1 MSEFADQVAIIVGGA
16 NGVGRACA
24 HALARLGVRLVVADA
39 GTGPDGE
46 GRDPEAVQALAQEL
60 GTQGAQVLGL
70 PLDVA
75 GPDAAST
82 LVQAA
87 IERFG
92 RVDHGVYCAGFHHDR
107 ALLRTGD
114 EELARVLAVHLFAPL
129 RFARELSR
137 SLIAGQHGG
146 SIVLASSASG
156 FFGSAGQ
163 SSLAVAAGGLAGFVR
178 TAATELRR
186 HKVRVNVVVPTARTR
201 LTEQLP
207 LFAAIKPDSL
217 SAEHVAQAIVHL
229 LSDAAAD
236 VQGEIIGVAGGRIY
250 AFRHAETSG
259 AYLEGNP
266 PSLGDIA
273 GAWRDVTRR

>member
-1 MSEFADQVAIIVGGA
+1 MSEFADQVAVIVGGA
-16 NGVGRACA
+16 HGVGRATA
-24 HALARLGVRLVVADA
+24 LSLARLGVRLVIADA
-39 GTGPDGE
+39 GTGSDGE
-46 GRDPEAVQALAQEL
+46 GRDPEVVAALAHEL
-60 GTQGAQVLGL
+60 SSSGAQVLAL
-70 PLDVA
+70 PLDVSA
-75 GPDAAST
+75 PEAAST

-92 RVDHGVYCAGFHHDR
+92 RLDHGVYCAGFHHDR

-114 EELARVLAVHLFAPL
+114 DELSRVLAVHLFAPV
-129 RFARELSR
+129 RFARELAR

-163 SSLAVAAGGLAGFVR
+163 SSLAIAAGGLAGFVR

-186 HKVRVNVVVPTARTR
+186 HKVRLNVVVPTARTR

-207 LFAAIKPDSL
+207 LFTSIKPESL
-217 SAEHVAQAIVHL
+217 SPEHVAQGIVHL
-229 LSDAAAD
+229 LSPAAAD

-259 AYLEGNP
+259 AYLEGAP
-266 PSLGDIA
+266 PSLEAIA

>member
-1 MSEFADQVAIIVGGA
+1 MSEYQDKVAIVVGGA
-16 NGVGRACA
+16 RGVGRATVRS
-24 HALARLGVRLVVADA
+24 LVGLGVRVLIADA
-39 GTGPDGE
+39 GTGTDGE
-46 GRDPEAVQALAQEL
+46 GRDAEPVAQLAREL
-60 GTQGAQVLGL
+60 GEDKVLGL
-70 PLDVA
+70 PLDVTA
-75 GPDAAST
+75 SDAANT
-82 LVQAA
+82 LVQQA

-92 RVDHGVYCAGFHHDR
+92 RVDMGVYCAGFHHDR
-107 ALLRTGD
+107 ALLRTSD
-114 EELARVLAVHLFAPL
+114 DELARVLAVHLHAPL
-129 RFARELSR
+129 RFARELAR

-146 SIVLASSASG
+146 SIVLASSPSG

-186 HKVRVNVVVPTARTR
+186 HKVRINVIVPTARTR

-207 LFAAIKPDSL
+207 LFASIKPESL
-217 SAEHVAQAIVHL
+217 SPEHVAQGVVHL

-236 VQGEIIGVAGGRIY
+236 VQGEILGVAGGRIY

-266 PSLGDIA
+266 PSLADIA
-273 GAWRDVTRR
+273 ANWRDVTKR